1 MQRRAPAKIN
11 LYLHVTGKRA
21 DGYHQLETLVV
32 FADLGD
38 VLSVTPS
45 ESLTLTVTGAFA
57 DEAGSGAEN
66 LVLRAAEALRAATGI
81 RAGAALVLEKNLPV
95 GAGLGGGSAD
105 AAAALKLLMTHWAVI
120 LPQAQLMKIASA
132 LGADVPI
139 CLTGT
144 PLIARGVGEEISLP
158 ASPLP
163 ELHLVLVYP
172 RRPLA
177 TKDVFARYRIARQI
191 ATPALDFSSA
201 EKFCMSLAQA
211 RNQLQP
217 VAISLLPEVAEVLLA
232 LETAPQA
239 RLVRMT
245 GSGSACFAITDDAQ
259 DAHHL
264 AQYLT
269 QRYPHW
275 WVRAVRTA

>member
-1 MQRRAPAKIN
+1 MQRTAPAKIN
-11 LYLHVTGKRA
+11 LYLHITGKRA

-32 FADLGD
+32 FADAGD
-38 VLSVTPS
+38 VLRVTPS
-45 ESLTLTVTGAFA
+45 ESLTLTVTGEFSA
-57 DEAGSGAEN
+57 EAGSGAEN

-81 RAGAALVLEKNLPV
+81 RAGAALALEKNLPV

-105 AAAALKLLMTHWAVI
+105 AAAALKLLMNHWAVI
-120 LPQAQLMKIASA
+120 LPEAQLMKIASA

-139 CLTGT
+139 CLAGA
-144 PLIARGVGEEISLP
+144 PLIARGAGEEISLP
-158 ASPLP
+158 AAPLP
-163 ELHLVLVYP
+163 ELSLVLVYP
-172 RRPLA
+172 RTPLA
-177 TKDVFARYRIARQI
+177 TKDVFARYRMERQI

-201 EKFCMSLAQA
+201 EKFRMSLAPA

-245 GSGSACFAITDDAQ
+245 GSGSACFAITDDAEN
-259 DAHHL
+259 AHHL

-275 WVRAVRTA
+275 WVRAIRTA

>member
-32 FADLGD
+32 FADVGD

-66 LVLRAAEALRAATGI
+66 LVLRTAEALRAATGI

-120 LPQAQLMKIASA
+120 LPETQLMKIALS

-201 EKFCMSLAQA
+201 EKFCMSLAQT

-245 GSGSACFAITDDAQ
+245 GSGSACFAIADDAQ

-264 AQYLT
+264 AKYLT